1 MAKNLLVID
10 DSSTIREAI
19 QLALTGGEWQTVNA
33 ATGAE
38 ALDALRQHRVD
49 AVLCDVSLAEEDG
62 YEVCRTLGASAEG
75 AGLPIL
81 LMGRE
86 VNATAAVTA
95 GAAASLPKPFTAEQV
110 QTALQEALERS
121 DFSLDF
127 DTSVEPIAVAGDDAP
142 LVLEPLAGSFEL
154 SLDRDDGPYLEE
166 EEVEVIDLGDDDQ
179 FDELE
184 LLEDLQPVEF
194 SPMPPEA
201 GGELFRT
208 QDLGASSAPS
218 AATDPEDLLSGPLPE
233 EATADPD
240 ALEFAAIPVAEEP
253 PSGPPEGSIGDEFD
267 LEDLWADSTGSEH
280 RGALDGLPMELGPD
294 TAGSAIDP
302 GQGQA
307 GGWTVDGLQL
317 GDEPLRPTEP
327 DVPLSPVSDLSSWGD
342 SADEFQRDTAEPE
355 YAVVP
360 TPPASEELQPLA
372 EDTGSGA
379 VWPDPE
385 TQLSV
390 ADLETDAPMEPPPAA
405 PSTYSDLESG
415 WAREATQQA
424 AADGEFALDELL
436 QPNDPEPSNWEITGE
451 ELWDEAQKEPQP
463 ETAGPAPEGALAG
476 AVSGDGVEDLEPAAG
491 DSAEEVISE
500 ETRLRCPRG
509 TTEPSSAAA
518 ASPDTQ
524 ALAAG
529 IAAGAGQAVRE
540 ALQQS
545 LSAEHLAPLVAAAVE
560 RVAWEVVPQL
570 AERLIRETI
579 ARLQEEPPAP

>member
-10 DSSTIREAI
+10 DSITIREAI

-38 ALDALRQHRVD
+38 AMDALRQHRVD

-75 AGLPIL
+75 VGLPIL

-86 VNATAAVTA
+86 VNATAALTA
-95 GAAASLPKPFTAEQV
+95 GAAATLPKPFTAEQV

-142 LVLEPLAGSFEL
+142 LELEPLAGSFEL
-154 SLDRDDGPYLEE
+154 SLDRDDGPYLEG

-184 LLEDLQPVEF
+184 LLEDLQPVELSPVTPEADSELF
-194 SPMPPEA
+194 SPQNLE
-201 GGELFRT
+201 
-208 QDLGASSAPS
+208 ASSGTS
-218 AATDPEDLLSGPLPE
+218 AAMDLDDLLSGPLPE

-240 ALEFAAIPVAEEP
+240 AREFAAISLAEEP
-253 PSGPPEGSIGDEFD
+253 PSAPPAGGTGGEFD
-267 LEDLWADSTGSEH
+267 LEDLWSDSTTPEH
-280 RGALDGLPMELGPD
+280 RGELDGMPMELGPD
-294 TAGSAIDP
+294 TAASTADP
-302 GQGQA
+302 EQGQA

-317 GDEPLRPTEP
+317 GDEPSPPIEP
-327 DVPLSPVSDLSSWGD
+327 DTHPSPLADESSWED
-342 SADEFQRDTAEPE
+342 SSAELLRDIAEPE
-355 YAVVP
+355 PGVVP
-360 TPPASEELQPLA
+360 PPDSPEELQPVA
-372 EDTGSGA
+372 EDAGSGTLWSDDSEPRLSA
-379 VWPDPE
+379 AE
-385 TQLSV
+385 T
-390 ADLETDAPMEPPPAA
+390 ETGAPPAPPSAA
-405 PSTYSDLESG
+405 PSSYSDLESG
-415 WAREATQQA
+415 WAREATPQA
-424 AADGEFALDELL
+424 PADDDFALDELL

-451 ELWDEAQKEPQP
+451 ELWDEAQKEP
-463 ETAGPAPEGALAG
+463 E
-476 AVSGDGVEDLEPAAG
+476 SAAG
-491 DSAEEVISE
+491 ESAAEVGSE
-500 ETRLRCPRG
+500 ETLVRSPRG
-509 TTEPSSAAA
+509 ATAPSSAVAA
-518 ASPDTQ
+518 TPDTQ
-524 ALAAG
+524 ALAAE

-579 ARLQEEPPAP
+579 ARLQEDPPAP